1 MFSRKKWRFSCFKKT
16 LKGVILLLFDHP
28 NDHPTDHP
36 TCKMALFEPPFFVA
50 IQELAGIFLAVQT
63 SQNAHRLNAIKQ
75 PFEHRLTALF
85 TPPAASCHFRDIR
98 QMPAAPVFQLSCRP
112 IYPLFR
118 VFRPSFHVLLTPTL
132 PLCHFL
138 AHIVAFRPFSCT
150 LTHRP
155 PFRALYAIIF
165 PFPVPALPSGHK
177 KSDRRSAI
185 LAPSSRHY
193 FDFRPSAI
201 KPNSTPSRSIL
212 TLH

>member
-1 MFSRKKWRFSCFKKT
+1 
-16 LKGVILLLFDHP
+16 
-28 NDHPTDHP
+28 
-36 TCKMALFEPPFFVA
+36 MALFEPPFFVA

-132 PLCHFL
+132 PFCHFL
-138 AHIVAFRPFSCT
+138 AHVVAFRSFSAYLPTAHHFAPCTPLFSLSPFLRFRLDT
-150 LTHRP
+150 KKATAAV
-155 PFRALYAIIF
+155 PF
-165 PFPVPALPSGHK
+165 
-177 KSDRRSAI
+177 
-185 LAPSSRHY
+185 
-193 FDFRPSAI
+193 
-201 KPNSTPSRSIL
+201 
-212 TLH
+212 

>member
-1 MFSRKKWRFSCFKKT
+1 MGVFVLKKP
-16 LKGVILLLFDHP
+16 LKGGILLLFDHP

-36 TCKMALFEPPFFVA
+36 TCKMALFEPPFLVA

-132 PLCHFL
+132 PFCHFL
-138 AHIVAFRPFSCT
+138 AHVVAFRPFSCT
-150 LTHRP
+150 LTHRT
-155 PFRALYAIIF
+155 PFRPLYAIIF
-165 PFPVPALPSGHK
+165 PLPVPALPSGHK

-185 LAPSSRHY
+185 SSTQQSPL
-193 FDFRPSAI
+193 FRLSP
-201 KPNSTPSRSIL
+201 L
-212 TLH
+212 CD